1 MQIGFDAK
9 RAFNNT
15 TGLGNYSRFILDALT
30 HFAPQHQYVA
40 YTPRTNVEVYRFPTV
55 FTPSLPSVL
64 HSWWRSYGVV
74 RQLRKDHIQLYHGL
88 SNELPQ
94 GLAKAGIRSVVTIH
108 DLIFLRYPALYPAT
122 DRFFYGQK
130 FRAACQQADRIVAVS
145 EQTKRDM
152 VAFYQIDP
160 NQISVVYQDCHEQFR
175 KPISAIL
182 ATQVATK
189 YQLQKPYVLCV
200 GTIEAR
206 KNQLRLVQAF
216 AEANLPEVELIL
228 IGGKT
233 PFQTEIENYVQQ
245 KGLQKRVRIFN
256 KVPFEHLPALYQQA
270 RIFAYPSIFEGFGI
284 PIVEA
289 LQVGVPVL
297 AATGSCLEEA
307 GGTGALYANPLDVSE
322 LTSKL
327 SQLWQDDTL
336 RANLCQ
342 NGQQHVQQFNAQRI
356 ANQLVTIYQSL
367 ITSY

>member
-1 MQIGFDAK
+1 
-9 RAFNNT
+9 
-15 TGLGNYSRFILDALT
+15 
-30 HFAPQHQYVA
+30 
-40 YTPRTNVEVYRFPTV
+40 
-55 FTPSLPSVL
+55 
-64 HSWWRSYGVV
+64 
-74 RQLRKDHIQLYHGL
+74 
-88 SNELPQ
+88 
-94 GLAKAGIRSVVTIH
+94 
-108 DLIFLRYPALYPAT
+108 
-122 DRFFYGQK
+122 
-130 FRAACQQADRIVAVS
+130 
-145 EQTKRDM
+145 
-152 VAFYQIDP
+152 
-160 NQISVVYQDCHEQFR
+160 

-216 AEANLPEVELIL
+216 AEANLPEAELIL